1 MSTEEPLSGRSA
13 IVTGASR
20 GIGRATAHALAAAG
34 VDVAVAARSEDE
46 LANLADEVA
55 EEYGVH
61 GLAVETDVR
70 DERQVER
77 LVQTTVDAFGRLDIL
92 VSNAGV
98 LLGHQTP
105 VEEID
110 IDDYFQLMEVNVN
123 GTFFATRAALPHLRE
138 VGGNLIFIGSGAS
151 QSPRPYNP
159 IYAASKWWMRGFAQ
173 SVEGQVGNDG
183 VAVTLINPTEVRTEI
198 GGEEGNS
205 IADRFDEKEIL
216 EPVEVGEAVVF
227 VATRSS
233 RATVDELH
241 LFRRDKLHDLYS

>member
-1 MSTEEPLSGRSA
+1 MSPEKPLSGRSA

-34 VDVAVAARSEDE
+34 ADVAVAARSEDE
-46 LANLADEVA
+46 LTSLV
-55 EEYGVH
+55 EELTEKYGVQ
-61 GLAVETDVR
+61 GLVVETDVR
-70 DERQVER
+70 EERQVETM
-77 LVQTTVDAFGRLDIL
+77 VQTTVDAYNRLDIL
-92 VSNAGV
+92 VNNAGV

-105 VEEID
+105 VEKID
-110 IDDYFQLMEVNVN
+110 SDDYLQLMEVNVN

-198 GGEEGNS
+198 GGNEGNS
-205 IADRFDEKEIL
+205 IADRFDEEDIL
-216 EPVEVGEAVVF
+216 EPAEVGDAVVF
-227 VATRSS
+227 VATRSQ
-233 RATVDELH
+233 RATVDELN